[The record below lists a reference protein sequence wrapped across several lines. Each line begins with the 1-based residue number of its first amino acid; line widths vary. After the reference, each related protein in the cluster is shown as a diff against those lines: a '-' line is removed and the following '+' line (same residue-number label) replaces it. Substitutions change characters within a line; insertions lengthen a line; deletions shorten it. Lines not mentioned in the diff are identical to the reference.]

1 MEYEYDID
9 VESPFSPGK
18 PVNQD
23 YFIGRRNI
31 IKEFFNVWVWL
42 KPYVQ
47 HFYLTGSKGIGKTSI
62 ALYVEE
68 YIRKNAGMQTIYYSN
83 KNNDSLDVL
92 LAKIM
97 ETIFN

>member
-31 IKEFFNVWVWL
+31 IK
-42 KPYVQ
+42 
-47 HFYLTGSKGIGKTSI
+47 
-62 ALYVEE
+62 
-68 YIRKNAGMQTIYYSN
+68 
-83 KNNDSLDVL
+83 
-92 LAKIM
+92 
-97 ETIFN
+97 